1 MLVQADPTDL
11 QGNTCNRLQCQI
23 IGHVVL
29 VHLLEPGPKQARDD
43 GAAHRHEGGHVQNG
57 LERGAGRVDDGES
70 DAEATC
76 STALEQMRCRPR
88 RMSPL
93 EHT

>member
-1 MLVQADPTDL
+1 MLVQAYSANL
-11 QGNTCNRLQCQI
+11 QGNICNCLQFQTI
-23 IGHVVL
+23 VL